1 MMPHTDCKLWA
12 TSRPESFNGDMEE
25 VVEKFVTHKWKDALD
40 VATAECRTSRLGSS
54 RVQGRETCNC
64 EAGKKP
70 WEDLELPCSKQSK
83 ERRES
88 QFFRSLGCD
97 KDHPA
102 FTFELLKM
110 QEPEAKKKALQDS
123 GLFLFCMRHSADSE
137 CFGKGMNTTHLQG
150 SGVQGLHAE
159 SLYDLLTREVSTVN
173 AVDTKRMMK
182 KRRRDLST

>member
-1 MMPHTDCKLWA
+1 
-12 TSRPESFNGDMEE
+12 MEE
-25 VVEKFVTHKWKDALD
+25 VVEKFVEHKWKDALD
-40 VATAECRTSRLGSS
+40 VATAECRTSRLRSS

-70 WEDLELPCSKQSK
+70 WEDLELPWSKQSK
-83 ERRES
+83 ERREG

-123 GLFLFCMRHSADSE
+123 GLCLFCMRHSADSE
-137 CFGKGMNTTHLQG
+137 CFGKGMNIDPLARFWGTRTACRKLVRSADEG
-150 SGVQGLHAE
+150 SVHCKCCGYEEDDEEEEEGL
-159 SLYDLLTREVSTVN
+159 VN
-173 AVDTKRMMK
+173 MTEGE
-182 KRRRDLST
+182 